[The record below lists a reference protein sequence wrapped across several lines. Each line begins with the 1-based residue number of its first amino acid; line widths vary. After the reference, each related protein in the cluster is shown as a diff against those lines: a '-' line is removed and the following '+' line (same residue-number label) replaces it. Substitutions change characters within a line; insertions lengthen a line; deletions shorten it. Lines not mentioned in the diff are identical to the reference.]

1 MRRSLVMF
9 FPAWSVVAA
18 TWDESL
24 PDVVPGAAV
33 AVLDK
38 TRISALSDWA
48 AAAGVQMGMKRREA
62 HGVCP
67 GIIFVPHNPLRD
79 SAVFEHV
86 VMWMSRQVPIHA
98 VLEPGLLG
106 FQARGVARFYG
117 GEDAAAQF
125 LLDTALSHTPP
136 IEARVGVANDLFSAV
151 VAARHSTPQQPIVI
165 VPPGGSPE
173 FLAAQP
179 ITLLEDE
186 RIVSLLVRLGITTV
200 GGFVALGQRAIAE
213 RFGTPGECLYLRAIG
228 SDHSRLALTRP
239 PVDPTQRIDL
249 PEPYTLV
256 DQVAFGIR
264 RDTELYYERLLAEG
278 VVCTRVQINIGFDN
292 GGNQHRTWIH
302 PRFFSP
308 TELVD
313 RVRWQLE
320 QCLRG
325 NFTTEHYSPGVIS
338 VEYRALEPEEHGA
351 HEPGLWGS
359 GPDARVHQVFSRVQ
373 GLVGAKGVL
382 MAHTQI
388 SRLATDSQVFT
399 AWGDKPVASKPAG
412 PLPGALPRPL
422 PSTVFRTPKTISLF
436 DSQHHNIVVSAAA
449 LSADPAWMSWRG
461 RQIAVSSWAGPWPVS
476 EKWWDPQHS
485 RFVYRLQVLDE
496 RGMGWLLIAENGSN
510 WRLEARYD

>member
-24 PDVVPGAAV
+24 PDVIPGAAV

-38 TRISALSDWA
+38 TRISAISERA
-48 AAAGVQMGMKRREA
+48 AVAGVRIGMKRREA

-67 GIIFVPHNPLRD
+67 EVVFVPHNQLRD
-79 SAVFEHV
+79 SAAFEHV
-86 VMWMSRQVPIHA
+86 VMWMSRQVPLHT

-117 GEDAAAQF
+117 GEDTAAQF
-125 LLDTALSHTPP
+125 LLDSALSHTPP
-136 IEARVGVANDLFSAV
+136 IEARVGAADDLFSAV
-151 VAARHSTPQQPIVI
+151 VAARHSTPEQRIVI
-165 VPPGGSPE
+165 VPPGGSSE
-173 FLAAQP
+173 FLATQP

-186 RIVSLLVRLGITTV
+186 RIVSLLVRLGIETV
-200 GGFVALGQRAIAE
+200 GDFVALGQRAIAE

-228 SDHSRLALTRP
+228 SDHSRLALAGP

-264 RDTELYYERLLAEG
+264 RDTELYYERLLAAG
-278 VVCTRVQINIGFDN
+278 SVCTRVQIKIGFDN
-292 GGNQHRTWIH
+292 GGNHQRTWIH

-320 QCLRG
+320 QCLRE
-325 NFTTEHYSPGVIS
+325 NSTPAEYPPGVIS
-338 VEYRALEPEEHGA
+338 VEYRALEPEDWGA

-382 MAHTQI
+382 MAHTQV

-399 AWGDKPVASKPAG
+399 AWGDKPTATTSGG

-422 PSTVFRTPKTISLF
+422 PGTVFRSPKTVSLL
-436 DSQHHNIVVSAAA
+436 DSQHHNILVSTAT

-461 RQIAVSSWAGPWPVS
+461 RQVAISSWAGPWPVC
-476 EKWWDPQHS
+476 EKWWDPQRS
-485 RFVYRLQVLDE
+485 RFLHRLQLLDE
-496 RGMGWLLIAENGSN
+496 RGIGWLLVAENGSD